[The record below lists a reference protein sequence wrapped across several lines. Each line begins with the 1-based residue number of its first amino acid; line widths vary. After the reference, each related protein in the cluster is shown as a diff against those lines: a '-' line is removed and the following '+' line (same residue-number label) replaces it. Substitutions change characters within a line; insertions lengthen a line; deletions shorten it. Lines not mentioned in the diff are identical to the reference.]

1 MHVYTIERL
10 ILSIPVLLLGI
21 IMIFLAVRVVAGSA
35 INLMAANRAGEL
47 VAAPKQVEWQ
57 LAGRMKP
64 DK

>member
-47 VAAPKQVEWQ
+47 GAAPKQVERQ